1 MGDGDSMNIR
11 QMMEIR
17 EPQFLQQYAA
27 FSADAVR
34 DVWEEPCEIR
44 TAYQRD
50 RDRIL
55 HSKAFRRMKDKTQVF
70 LAATGDH
77 YRNRLTH
84 TLEVSQAARTIAKA
98 LSLNEELTE
107 AIGLGHDLGHTP
119 FGHTGEA
126 ALDEALKQIHPELS
140 FKHYL
145 HSVRV
150 VECLEKN
157 GNGLN
162 LTKAVR
168 DGIQN
173 HGTAGR
179 PITLEGQIVRLC
191 DKIAYINH
199 DIDDAIRAGILCE
212 SDLPAIYTDALG
224 HTVRERLNTLIS
236 DTIYHSQ
243 GKPQIEQSPEVAEA
257 MKGLRQF
264 MFDHVYYHPVVKQ
277 EEAKAQTMLN
287 SLFFWYMEHPEN
299 LPEEFQGPLYNDDK
313 ETAQKKQEIS
323 QGFTD
328 EIARA
333 QAVCDYIAGMTD
345 HYAIARFEELFVPKG
360 WRSR

>member
-1 MGDGDSMNIR
+1 MNIR
-11 QMMEIR
+11 EMMEER
-17 EPQFLQQYAA
+17 EKQFLQPYAA
-27 FSADAVR
+27 FSVDAVR
-34 DVWEEPCEIR
+34 DRPEEPCEIR

-126 ALDEALKQIHPELS
+126 ALDAALKQVHPDWS
-140 FKHYL
+140 FRHYL
-145 HSVRV
+145 QSVRV

-162 LTKAVR
+162 LTRAVR
-168 DGIQN
+168 DGIRN
-173 HGTAGR
+173 HGTAGH
-179 PITLEGQIVRLC
+179 PETLEGQIVRLC

-199 DIDDAIRAGILCE
+199 DIDDAIRAGILTE

-236 DTIYHSQ
+236 DTIYNSRGRSRICQSQ
-243 GKPQIEQSPEVAEA
+243 EVAEA
-257 MKGLRQF
+257 MAGLRQF
-264 MFDHVYYHPVVKQ
+264 MFDHVYHHPVVKQ
-277 EEAKAQTMLN
+277 EEQKAQNMLT
-287 SLFFWYMEHPEN
+287 SLFFWYMEHPDM
-299 LPEEFQGPLYNDDK
+299 LPEES
-313 ETAQKKQEIS
+313 A
-323 QGFTD
+323 GFLNRGED
-328 EIARA
+328 
-333 QAVCDYIAGMTD
+333 QALVVCDYIAGMTD
-345 HYAIARFEELFVPKG
+345 HYAIGRFEKLFVPEG
-360 WRSR
+360 WRDR

>member
-1 MGDGDSMNIR
+1 MNIR
-11 QMMEIR
+11 EMMERR
-17 EPQFLQQYAA
+17 EAQFLQEYAA
-27 FSADAVR
+27 FSVDAVR
-34 DVWEEPCEIR
+34 DRTEDPCEIR

-98 LSLNEELTE
+98 LCLNEELTE

-126 ALDEALKQIHPELS
+126 ALDAALKKVNPQLS

-150 VECLEKN
+150 VEKLEKD
-157 GNGLN
+157 GRGLN
-162 LTKAVR
+162 LTEAVR
-168 DGIQN
+168 DGIKN
-173 HGTAGR
+173 HGTNGHPA
-179 PITLEGQIVRLC
+179 TLEGQIVRLC

-199 DIDDAIRAGILCE
+199 DIDDAIRANVLSE
-212 SDLPAIYTDALG
+212 SDLPAIYTDTLG

-236 DTIYHSQ
+236 DTIYNSQ
-243 GKPQIEQSPEVAEA
+243 GKSQIEQSPQVAQA
-257 MKGLRQF
+257 MTGLRQF
-264 MFDHVYYHPVVKQ
+264 MFDHVYHHPVVKQ
-277 EEAKAQTMLN
+277 EEQKAQNMLT
-287 SLFFWYMEHPEN
+287 SLFCWYMEHPETM
-299 LPEEFQGPLYNDDK
+299 PQEFLRLLEAGEAGEQV
-313 ETAQKKQEIS
+313 
-323 QGFTD
+323 
-328 EIARA
+328 
-333 QAVCDYIAGMTD
+333 VCDYIAGMTD
-345 HYAIARFEELFVPKG
+345 HYAIARFEELFVPEG

>member
-1 MGDGDSMNIR
+1 MDIR
-11 QMMEIR
+11 QMMEQQEHER
-17 EPQFLQQYAA
+17 LQQYAS
-27 FSADAVR
+27 FSTDAVR
-34 DVWEEPCEIR
+34 DRWEEPCRIR
-44 TAYQRD
+44 TEYQRD

-98 LSLNEELTE
+98 LALNEELTE

-126 ALDEALKQIHPELS
+126 ALDAALKTIDPKLS
-140 FKHYL
+140 FRHYL
-145 HSVRV
+145 QSLRV

-157 GNGLN
+157 GKGLN
-162 LTKAVR
+162 LTAAVR
-168 DGIQN
+168 DGIRN

-179 PITLEGQIVRLC
+179 PATLEGQIVRLC

-199 DIDDAIRAGILCE
+199 DIDDAIRAGILSE
-212 SDLPAIYTDALG
+212 SDLPAIYTDTLG

-236 DTIYHSQ
+236 DTIDNSQ
-243 GKPQIEQSPEVAEA
+243 NQSQICQSPEVAEA
-257 MKGLRQF
+257 MTGLRQF
-264 MFDHVYYHPVVKQ
+264 MFDHVYHDPVVKQ
-277 EEAKAQTMLN
+277 EEKKASNMLT
-287 SLFFWYMEHPEN
+287 SLFFWYMDHPDEM
-299 LPEEFQGPLYNDDK
+299 PEEFLGFLKQG
-313 ETAQKKQEIS
+313 A
-323 QGFTD
+323 
-328 EIARA
+328 ARE
-333 QAVCDYIAGMTD
+333 QIVCDYIAGMTD
-345 HYAIARFEELFVPKG
+345 HYAIARFEDLFVPKG

>member
-1 MGDGDSMNIR
+1 MNIR
-11 QMMEIR
+11 EMMEDR
-17 EPQFLQQYAA
+17 ERQFLQQYAA
-27 FSADAVR
+27 FSVDAVR
-34 DVWEEPCEIR
+34 DRPEEPCRIR

-50 RDRIL
+50 RDRIV

-126 ALDEALKQIHPELS
+126 ALDTALKQVHPGQS
-140 FKHYL
+140 FRHYL
-145 HSVRV
+145 QSVRV

-162 LTKAVR
+162 LTRAVR
-168 DGIQN
+168 DGIRN
-173 HGTAGR
+173 HGTAGH
-179 PITLEGQIVRLC
+179 PATLEGQVVRLC

-199 DIDDAIRAGILCE
+199 DIDDAIRAGILTE
-212 SDLPAIYTDALG
+212 SDLPAIYTDTLG

-236 DTIYHSQ
+236 DTIYNSRDRSS
-243 GKPQIEQSPEVAEA
+243 ICQSEEVAEA
-257 MKGLRQF
+257 MAGLRQY
-264 MFDHVYYHPVVKQ
+264 MFDHVYHHPVVKR
-277 EEAKAQTMLN
+277 EEQKAQNMLT
-287 SLFFWYMEHPEN
+287 SLFFRYMDHPE
-299 LPEEFQGPLYNDDK
+299 LMPEEFLLFLNQGAD
-313 ETAQKKQEIS
+313 
-323 QGFTD
+323 
-328 EIARA
+328 RA
-333 QAVCDYIAGMTD
+333 QVVCDYIAGMTD

-360 WRSR
+360 WRDR

>member
-1 MGDGDSMNIR
+1 MNIR
-11 QMMEIR
+11 EIMEER
-17 EPQFLQQYAA
+17 ERMFLQGYAA
-27 FSADAVR
+27 FSVDAVR
-34 DVWEEPCEIR
+34 DRMEEPCEIR

-98 LSLNEELTE
+98 LCLNEELTE

-126 ALDEALKQIHPELS
+126 ALDEALKQVNPQLS
-140 FKHYL
+140 FRHYL

-150 VECLEKN
+150 VEKLEKN

-162 LTKAVR
+162 LTTAVR
-168 DGIQN
+168 DGIKN
-173 HGTAGR
+173 HGTKGH
-179 PITLEGQIVRLC
+179 PLTLEGQIVRLC

-199 DIDDAIRAGILCE
+199 DIDDAIRAGVLSE
-212 SDLPAIYTDALG
+212 SNLPAIYTDTLG

-236 DTIYHSQ
+236 DTIYNSM
-243 GKPQIEQSPEVAEA
+243 GKPQICQSPQVAQA
-257 MKGLRQF
+257 MAGLRQF
-264 MFDHVYYHPVVKQ
+264 MFDQVYHHPVVKR
-277 EEAKAQTMLN
+277 EEQKAQKMLT
-287 SLFFWYMEHPEN
+287 SLFFWYMEHPEMM
-299 LPEEFQGPLYNDDK
+299 PEEFSGFLEAGEAK
-313 ETAQKKQEIS
+313 EQV
-323 QGFTD
+323 
-328 EIARA
+328 
-333 QAVCDYIAGMTD
+333 VCDYIAGMTD
-345 HYAIARFEELFVPKG
+345 HYAIARFEELFVPEG
-360 WRSR
+360 WRNR

>member
-1 MGDGDSMNIR
+1 MNIR
-11 QMMEIR
+11 EMMEDR
-17 EPQFLQQYAA
+17 ERQFLQQYAA
-27 FSADAVR
+27 FSVDAVR
-34 DVWEEPCEIR
+34 DRPEEPCRIR

-50 RDRIL
+50 RDRIV

-126 ALDEALKQIHPELS
+126 ALDAALKQVHPGQS
-140 FKHYL
+140 FRHYL
-145 HSVRV
+145 QSVRV

-162 LTKAVR
+162 LTRAVR
-168 DGIQN
+168 DGIRN
-173 HGTAGR
+173 HGTAGH
-179 PITLEGQIVRLC
+179 PATLEGQVVRLC

-199 DIDDAIRAGILCE
+199 DIDDAIRAGILTE
-212 SDLPAIYTDALG
+212 SDLPAIYTDTLG

-236 DTIYHSQ
+236 DTIYNSR
-243 GKPQIEQSPEVAEA
+243 GRSSICQSEEVAEA
-257 MKGLRQF
+257 MAGLRQY
-264 MFDHVYYHPVVKQ
+264 MFDHVYHHPVVKR
-277 EEAKAQTMLN
+277 EEQKAQNMLT
-287 SLFFWYMEHPEN
+287 SLFFRYMDHPE
-299 LPEEFQGPLYNDDK
+299 LMPEEFLLFLNQGAD
-313 ETAQKKQEIS
+313 
-323 QGFTD
+323 
-328 EIARA
+328 RA
-333 QAVCDYIAGMTD
+333 QVVCDYIAGMTD
-345 HYAIARFEELFVPKG
+345 HYAIARFEELFVPRG
-360 WRSR
+360 WRDR

>member
-1 MGDGDSMNIR
+1 MNIR
-11 QMMEIR
+11 QMMEER
-17 EPQFLQQYAA
+17 EREFLQKYAA
-27 FSADAVR
+27 FSAEAVR
-34 DVWEEPCEIR
+34 DRKEPLCEIR
-44 TAYQRD
+44 TEYQRD

-126 ALDEALKQIHPELS
+126 ALDAALKQIDPGLS

-145 HSVRV
+145 QSVRV
-150 VECLEKN
+150 VEYLEKN
-157 GNGLN
+157 GKGLN
-162 LTKAVR
+162 LTAAVR
-168 DGIQN
+168 DGIKN

-199 DIDDAIRAGILCE
+199 DIDDAIRAGVLSE
-212 SDLPAIYTDALG
+212 SDLPAIYTDTLG

-236 DTIYHSQ
+236 DTIYNSQ
-243 GKPQIEQSPEVAEA
+243 GKPQIFQSGEVAEA
-257 MKGLRQF
+257 MSGLRQF
-264 MFDHVYYHPVVKQ
+264 MFDHVYHHPVVKQ
-277 EEAKAQTMLN
+277 EEEKAQNMLT
-287 SLFFWYMEHPEN
+287 SLFFWYMEHPEE
-299 LPEEFQGPLYNDDK
+299 LPQITLETCSQIASETCSKAAPEALLEEDP
-313 ETAQKKQEIS
+313 
-323 QGFTD
+323 D
-328 EIARA
+328 EVSRA
-333 QAVCDYIAGMTD
+333 QVVCDYIAGMTD

>member
-1 MGDGDSMNIR
+1 MNIR
-11 QMMEIR
+11 EMMEER
-17 EPQFLQQYAA
+17 EKQFLQPYAA
-27 FSADAVR
+27 FSVDAVR
-34 DVWEEPCEIR
+34 DRPEEPCGIR

-126 ALDEALKQIHPELS
+126 ALDAALKQVHPDRS
-140 FKHYL
+140 FRHYL
-145 HSVRV
+145 QSVRV
-150 VECLEKN
+150 VEHLEKN

-162 LTKAVR
+162 LTRAVR
-168 DGIQN
+168 DGIRN
-173 HGTAGR
+173 HGTAGH
-179 PITLEGQIVRLC
+179 PETLEGQIVRLC

-199 DIDDAIRAGILCE
+199 DIDDAIRAGILTE

-236 DTIYHSQ
+236 DTIYNSRGQSRICQSQ
-243 GKPQIEQSPEVAEA
+243 EVAEA
-257 MKGLRQF
+257 MAGLRQF
-264 MFDHVYYHPVVKQ
+264 MFDHVYHHPVVKQ
-277 EEAKAQTMLN
+277 EEKKAQNMLT
-287 SLFFWYMEHPEN
+287 SLFFWYMEHPDEM
-299 LPEEFQGPLYNDDK
+299 PEEF
-313 ETAQKKQEIS
+313 A
-323 QGFTD
+323 GFLRRGED
-328 EIARA
+328 
-333 QAVCDYIAGMTD
+333 QALVVCDYIAGMTD
-345 HYAIARFEELFVPKG
+345 HYAIARFEKLFVPEG
-360 WRSR
+360 WRDR